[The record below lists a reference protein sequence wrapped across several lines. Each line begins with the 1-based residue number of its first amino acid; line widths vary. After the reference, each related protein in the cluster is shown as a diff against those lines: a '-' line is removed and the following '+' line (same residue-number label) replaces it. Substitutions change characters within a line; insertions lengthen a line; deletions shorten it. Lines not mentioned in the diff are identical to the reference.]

1 MFIELCCGL
10 ILGISVNNIAY
21 IAADPN
27 GLNSMVSTTDAGKL
41 LLTENQWWVR
51 KLPDRPEAT
60 KLAW

>member
-1 MFIELCCGL
+1 MRYVIISLEFMFIELCCGL

-41 LLTENQWWVR
+41 LFTENQ
-51 KLPDRPEAT
+51 
-60 KLAW
+60 